1 MQANQ
6 CGSDAL
12 PSQESNM
19 RRPMIGVSE
28 ATFDPDDLDGI
39 FEFLQALEVV
49 DAPDELWELVAEHW
63 PAMLDK
69 RKPPRRLM
77 H

>member
-1 MQANQ
+1 
-6 CGSDAL
+6 
-12 PSQESNM
+12 
-19 RRPMIGVSE
+19 MIGVSE

-39 FEFLQALEVV
+39 FEFLQPLEVV